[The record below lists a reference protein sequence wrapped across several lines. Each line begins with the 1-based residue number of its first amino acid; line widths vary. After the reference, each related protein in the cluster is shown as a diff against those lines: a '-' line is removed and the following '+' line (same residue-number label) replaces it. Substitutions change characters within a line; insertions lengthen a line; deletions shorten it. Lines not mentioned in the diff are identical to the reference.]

1 MFERPIGPGAEPPP
15 VPAGGG
21 QASPDGGGITPAMR
35 LQILSTEHWSLLASR
50 SLAWNESFSRAGM
63 FLSTLAGAIVA
74 LALVAQADDFGEGF
88 RIFALVIL
96 PVVLLVGV
104 GTNLRMGISN
114 YHDAQCVVGM
124 NRIRAAYMEI
134 APDLGRYFVMGT
146 TDDERGVNLTMAVQ
160 PGTSLFVQMVASTP
174 LLVTMLNG
182 VLIAA
187 IVGISVIQLG
197 GATGLAVLLGIVGF
211 IATVGGFIWWA
222 GRDIARVI
230 AEYQPLFPTRQE
242 GPTRA
247 RALDEREPVER
258 EGR

>member
-1 MFERPIGPGAEPPP
+1 MFERPSGPGAEPPP
-15 VPAGGG
+15 VPAGRGE
-21 QASPDGGGITPAMR
+21 ASGDVEGVTQAMR

-96 PVVLLVGV
+96 PVVLLVGI
-104 GTNLRMGISN
+104 GANLRMGISN

-124 NRIRAAYMEI
+124 NRIRAAYMEM
-134 APDLGRYFVMGT
+134 APELKRYFVMGT

-160 PGTSLFVQMVASTP
+160 PGTPLIVQMLASTP

-182 VLIAA
+182 VLAA
-187 IVGISVIQLG
+187 GIVGLIVLQLG
-197 GATGLAVLLGIVGF
+197 GATGVAVGLGIVTF
-211 IATVGGFIWWA
+211 VVVVAGFIWYA

-230 AEYQPLFPTRQE
+230 AEYRPLFP
-242 GPTRA
+242 GAPD
-247 RALDEREPVER
+247 DERPVP
-258 EGR
+258 

>member
-1 MFERPIGPGAEPPP
+1 MFERPSGPGAEPPP
-15 VPAGGG
+15 VPTGRGE
-21 QASPDGGGITPAMR
+21 ASGDVEGVTQAMR

-96 PVVLLVGV
+96 PVVLLVGI
-104 GTNLRMGISN
+104 GANLRMGISN

-124 NRIRAAYMEI
+124 NRIRAAYMEM
-134 APDLGRYFVMGT
+134 APELKRYFVMGT

-160 PGTSLFVQMVASTP
+160 PGTPLLVQMLASTP

-182 VLIAA
+182 VLAA
-187 IVGISVIQLG
+187 GIVGLIVLQLG
-197 GATGLAVLLGIVGF
+197 GATGVAVGLGIVTF
-211 IATVGGFIWWA
+211 VVVVAGFIWYA

-230 AEYQPLFPTRQE
+230 AVYRPLFPGAPDDTR
-242 GPTRA
+242 PI
-247 RALDEREPVER
+247 P
-258 EGR
+258 